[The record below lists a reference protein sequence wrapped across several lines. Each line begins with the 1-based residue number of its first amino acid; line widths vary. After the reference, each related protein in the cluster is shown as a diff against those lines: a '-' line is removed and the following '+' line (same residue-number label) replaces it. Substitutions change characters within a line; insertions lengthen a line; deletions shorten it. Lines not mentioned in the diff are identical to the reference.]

1 MPLITIAGYGLLSAP
16 LAALYFPVYVFL
28 ANFYAQN
35 FNLSIATI
43 GYIFLSVRFLDA
55 ISDPLMGFISDR
67 VSTKFGLR
75 RPWLLVGTPL
85 VMVSVWYLFNP
96 QYDSKITAWYF
107 LFWLSLLTIGWTI
120 ILTPYFALGAEI
132 SKDYNER
139 SRITLVREGIALSG
153 TVIAALLYSIA
164 VSPAAGL
171 KSVTYFVICSLPLTV
186 VICFFSTGK
195 IKQHK
200 ASSNSFFL
208 DVKNFLKALGSEP
221 LFRRLLLAYF
231 INGAANGMPA
241 SLFLFFVN
249 NRLETP
255 GLGGLLILIYFVSAI
270 VCIPVWMVLCK
281 KISKHRL
288 WCYAMIYASI
298 IFAFTIFLGSG
309 NWIAFLAICILSG
322 FALGADLA
330 LPSSMQADLV
340 DLELLRSG
348 SRRTGAFFS
357 IWSVATKAAVAI
369 SSGMGL
375 IILSWSGFTSVGDN
389 TELSLFTLSILYA
402 GVPIV
407 LKLLAVY
414 FIWNFPIDLRQHKKI
429 IDSIESKNFPG

>member
-1 MPLITIAGYGLLSAP
+1 MFEKKKINEKLADLKKNLENQKNWNDFEKTNKDLKKLNYFSNFLKSIDELQKSYNDTIELIKITDENTNADMYLELEDELKIIKKDANTIH
-16 LAALYFPVYVFL
+16 
-28 ANFYAQN
+28 
-35 FNLSIATI
+35 IET
-43 GYIFLSVRFLDA
+43 
-55 ISDPLMGFISDR
+55 LMSG
-67 VSTKFGLR
+67 KA
-75 RPWLLVGTPL
+75 
-85 VMVSVWYLFNP
+85 
-96 QYDSKITAWYF
+96 DSKNV
-107 LFWLSLLTIGWTI
+107 LLEIHSGAGGVEAQDWVEMLLRMYSRWAESKSFKLQI
-120 ILTPYFALGAEI
+120 IDQNVGE
-132 SKDYNER
+132 E
-139 SRITLVREGIALSG
+139 
-153 TVIAALLYSIA
+153 
-164 VSPAAGL
+164 AGL